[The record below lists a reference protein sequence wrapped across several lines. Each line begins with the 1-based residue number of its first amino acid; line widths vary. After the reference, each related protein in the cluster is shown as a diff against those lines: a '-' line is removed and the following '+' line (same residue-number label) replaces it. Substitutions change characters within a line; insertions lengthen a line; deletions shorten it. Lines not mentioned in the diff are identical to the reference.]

1 VNLLGGKNTMK
12 LFREQ
17 EDPKIDPQID
27 RFQARQRSRQLWARR
42 LGLMIY
48 GLLFTGLLG
57 MLAVAG
63 FIYFTFIKNLPDFT
77 SIKEYRPPV
86 ITSIYTRDGRL
97 MGEFY
102 TERRIEVPYSRL
114 PKHLVMAFVAAE
126 DTRFFE
132 HPGVD
137 LYGIFRA
144 FIRNV
149 EAGEIV
155 QGGSTITQQVVK
167 RIMLNSERSFGRKIK
182 EAVLAYRIDNYLTKE
197 EILTLYLNNI
207 FLGRGAYGVEAAAQE
222 FFSKHV
228 ENLTLAEAAI
238 LAGIPKAPSRYSPYL
253 SPQRSKERQAY
264 VLKRMVD
271 MGFITQAEAT
281 AALRQPIKLKPMR
294 PDWLKECG
302 YFTEQVRSLLEE
314 RFGKEQVMSLGLK
327 VYTTADLGL
336 HQLAQKAIKEGI
348 DGLVKRNGYRG
359 PLRHIDVKDRPAFQ
373 ARQVVYYKKFPPRKG
388 ILVNALVVPVD
399 KKKNPGIWVRFGEN
413 WGFLTQVPVDE
424 DSDEPRVSF
433 QPGDVVQV
441 RLVDRDR
448 NNRWKAVPQVAPMV
462 QGALLSMEL
471 ETGKVR
477 AMMGGRD
484 FNDSTFNRAVQA
496 HRQPGSAFKPII
508 YAAAV
513 DRGFGPN
520 TILEDEPLSLPGG
533 KRGEEWSPQNYD
545 HSFYGPIP
553 LSTALALSRNI
564 PAVRTMMAI
573 GVPAV
578 LKMAKTLGIA
588 SPIYP
593 NYASALGASEV
604 TLIELVRA
612 YSVFPNRG
620 ELITPL
626 FIERIEDRDGRV
638 LYEAR
643 PQRHPAL
650 KPETADIMT
659 KLLLGVVERGTA
671 TRVQVLERPIGGKT
685 GTTNQTRD
693 AWFIGFT
700 PSLITGVWVGMDSE
714 RSLGKKETGS
724 QAAAPI
730 FINYMQEA
738 LKGQPVEQFS
748 EEIRGKAKR
757 EEPDVEKDDEEPI
770 EEQEDFYP
778 EKNKS
783 TITEGSPKAPAPTNK
798 NFFKNDLEG

>member
-1 VNLLGGKNTMK
+1 MK
-12 LFREQ
+12 LFKGVGESNI
-17 EDPKIDPQID
+17 DPKID
-27 RFQARQRSRQLWARR
+27 RFQAHRRWARR
-42 LGLMIY
+42 LGLVLY
-48 GLLFTGLLG
+48 GLLFTGILG
-57 MLAVAG
+57 VVAAAG
-63 FIYFTFIKNLPDFT
+63 FVYVTFIKNLPDFT
-77 SIKEYRPPV
+77 AIKEYRPPV
-86 ITSIYTRDGRL
+86 ITSIFTRDGRL

-137 LYGIFRA
+137 LFGIFRA
-144 FIRNV
+144 FVRNV

-167 RIMLNSERSFGRKIK
+167 RIMLSSEKSFGRKIK
-182 EAVLAYRIDNYLTKE
+182 EAVLAYRIDKYLTKE
-197 EILTLYLNNI
+197 EILTIYLNNI

-228 ENLTLAEAAI
+228 EDLSLAEAAI

-271 MGFITQAEAT
+271 MGYITQTEAY
-281 AALRQPIKLKPMR
+281 AAQRQPIKLKPLR
-294 PDWLKECG
+294 ADWLKECG
-302 YFTEQVRSLLEE
+302 YFTEQVRSLLED
-314 RFGKEQVMSLGLK
+314 RFGKEQVLSLGLK

-336 HQLAQKAIKEGI
+336 HQVAQQAIKEGI

-359 PLRHIDVKDRPAFQ
+359 PIKHLTAKERSAYYH
-373 ARQVVYYKKFPPRKG
+373 RQVTYFKKYPPRKG
-388 ILVNALVVPVD
+388 ILINALIVQGD
-399 KKKNPGIWVRFGEN
+399 KRFPATYFRFGEN
-413 WGFLTQVPVDE
+413 WGIIGPPAGDPEARVTSYQV
-424 DSDEPRVSF
+424 
-433 QPGDVVQV
+433 GDVVQI
-441 RLVDRDR
+441 RLIDKDRHH
-448 NNRWKAVPQVAPMV
+448 RWTATPEAAPMV
-462 QGALLSMEL
+462 QGALVSMEID
-471 ETGKVR
+471 TGKVR
-477 AMMGGRD
+477 SVMGGRD

-513 DRGFGPN
+513 ERGYGPN
-520 TILEDEPLSLPGG
+520 TILDDEPLSLPGG
-533 KRGEEWSPQNYD
+533 RHGEMWTPQNYD

-553 LSTALALSRNI
+553 LSTALAHSRNI

-578 LKMAKTLGIA
+578 VNMAKALGIA

-604 TLIELVRA
+604 TLLELTRA
-612 YSVFPNRG
+612 FAAFPNRG
-620 ELITPL
+620 NLIDPI

-638 LYEAR
+638 LFEAR
-643 PQRHPAL
+643 PQRHQVL
-650 KPETADIMT
+650 KPESAATMT
-659 KLLLGVVERGTA
+659 NLLLGVVQRGTA
-671 TRVQVLERPIGGKT
+671 TRVQVLGRPVGGKT

-714 RSLGKKETGS
+714 RSLGPKETGS

-730 FINYMQEA
+730 FIRYMQEA

-748 EEIRGKAKR
+748 DEVKSKYKR
-757 EEPDVEKDDEEPI
+757 DEPEDEYDDEEPADQ
-770 EEQEDFYP
+770 EEDFYP
-778 EKNKS
+778 EKN
-783 TITEGSPKAPAPTNK
+783 TLTDGSPKPSAPPDK